1 MGAAGASEL
10 FWESDILLVEAAVC
24 AGYKDLTEKLMK
36 CVACVG
42 YRLIK
47 ITDLGGLFNAFK
59 SHE

>member
-1 MGAAGASEL
+1 
-10 FWESDILLVEAAVC
+10 LVLEDPVC
-24 AGYKDLTEKLMK
+24 AGYKDLAKELMM

-47 ITDLGGLFNAFK
+47 ITDLSGLFNAFK